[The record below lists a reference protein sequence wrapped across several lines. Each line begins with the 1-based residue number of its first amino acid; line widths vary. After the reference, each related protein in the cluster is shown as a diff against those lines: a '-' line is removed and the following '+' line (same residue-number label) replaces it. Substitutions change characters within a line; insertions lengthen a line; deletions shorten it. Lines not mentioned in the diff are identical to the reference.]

1 MHKQARGFAIVSLA
15 LLSVMAACSQI
26 PEPTTYPAE
35 FQRKMVSVN
44 HWSQFAK
51 ELEERIAPD
60 LKAAGD
66 DYVCVVEPRVTTPFN
81 QAMQNYLLASFVR
94 AGFRAGACGG
104 TAPAIKIAT
113 QLIRY
118 RGDRSSWPMGWVTA
132 GLTLGAEIAGA
143 ATPPTKAELIVTT
156 SLQRMG
162 AVTHMD
168 SDGFYVDEKD
178 WRLYEPET
186 VIAHTTPVA
195 IADHSALT
203 GPVVVQ

>member
-26 PEPTTYPAE
+26 PEPSTYPAE
-35 FQRKMVSVN
+35 VQRKMVSVN

-60 LKAAGD
+60 LKAADD
-66 DYVCVVEPRVTTPFN
+66 DYICIVEPRVKTPFN

-118 RGDRSSWPMGWVTA
+118 RGDRSSRWV
-132 GLTLGAEIAGA
+132 TLGAEIAGA
-143 ATPPTKAELIVTT
+143 STPPTKAELIVTT

-162 AVTHMD
+162 AVTHME

-186 VIAHTTPVA
+186 AIAHTTPVA